1 MLRNQPLHGHPNRAL
16 GLALSAALAGSLAS
30 ATATAQTPSGFALDR
45 YEPSTTGDPFF
56 VAEHPWY
63 NRTRIFSAGITADFT
78 RNPLVFRPPMS
89 DPRVVIDNMLVLHAS
104 AAIALFDRVAI
115 SASLPFS
122 LLQTAGAAG
131 GNPSPIGLMAYTAGP
146 APGDPRLGARVRIFG
161 QSDEDPISLHVG
173 GQLFFGVIPWSGDEH
188 WVTDEV
194 MRGRAYATGAGRAGP
209 VRYSLS
215 LGYHFRRRT
224 ELYRS
229 VMDGDFF
236 VTAGAALIALDGRL
250 HVGPEFWANIVPAS
264 FGQRNIDAT
273 VNAEATL
280 GISYTIANLVQL
292 GVAGGPGLSSS
303 VGTPTFRGLFRVAY
317 TPFSEETAARTIR
330 PDRDGDG
337 VVDEE
342 DQCPDETSSPRPDVA
357 RPGCALARVDSD
369 DDGVFDDVD
378 LCPNEPVGR
387 VRDPGRPGC
396 SLADRDDDGVADTLD
411 QCVDQPR
418 GEHEAS
424 DRAGCPDVDTDSDGV
439 FDSEDQCPQSA
450 ISTVADPERAGC
462 AAPDRD
468 HDTVPD
474 HVDRCADQPGIPQA
488 NAEQNGC
495 PTALLSFDGRQ
506 LRVSEPVRFRAN
518 AAELLPSSLP
528 TLDAIAAAIN
538 ALPASIRVIDVQSH
552 EADDRRRDAALNLSQ
567 RRADAVRAYLVAHGV
582 APTRL
587 NSHGFGGSRP
597 IVETRSLR
605 GAALQQARAQNLR
618 TELVVIDP
626 APAAEAP
633 AASPQSTTAPS
644 SQPSN
649 ASQPA
654 GQPVSAPAQ

>member
-1 MLRNQPLHGHPNRAL
+1 VHRTQPPHGHSRRAL
-16 GLALSAALAGSLAS
+16 GLALCAALAGTLSA
-30 ATATAQTPSGFALDR
+30 ATAAAQTPSGFALDR
-45 YEPSTTGDPFF
+45 YEPATAGDHFF

-63 NRTRIFSAGITADFT
+63 NRTRLFSAGITADFT
-78 RNPLVFRPPMS
+78 RNPLVLRPPMS

-115 SASLPFS
+115 SASLPVS
-122 LLQTAGAAG
+122 LLQTAGAAH
-131 GNPSPIGLMAYTAGP
+131 GNPSPIGLMAYSAGVV
-146 APGDPRLGARVRIFG
+146 PGDPRLGARVRIFG

-173 GQLFFGVIPWSGDEH
+173 GQMFFGVIPWSGDEH

-224 ELYRS
+224 ELYRT

-236 VTAGAALIALDGRL
+236 IAAGAALIALDGRL

-264 FGQRNIDAT
+264 FGQPNVDGT

-280 GISYTIANLVQL
+280 AISYTIANLIQL
-292 GVAGGPGLSSS
+292 GVAGGPGLTSSA
-303 VGTPTFRGLFRVAY
+303 GTPTFRGLFRVAY
-317 TPFSEETAARTIR
+317 TPFSEETASRTIR

-342 DQCPDETSSPRPDVA
+342 DQCPDETSSPRPDA
-357 RPGCALARVDSD
+357 SRPGCALARVDSD

-378 LCPNEPVGR
+378 LCPTEPIGR

-396 SLADRDDDGVADTLD
+396 SLADRDDDGVADALD

-424 DRAGCPDVDTDSDGV
+424 DRPGCPDADTDNDGV

-450 ISTVADPERAGC
+450 IGAAVDPERAGC
-462 AAPDRD
+462 PAPDRD

-474 HVDRCADQPGIPQA
+474 HLDRCADQPGIPQA
-488 NAEQNGC
+488 NEAQNGC

-506 LRVSEPVRFRAN
+506 LRTSEPLRFRPN
-518 AAELLPSSLP
+518 AAELLPASQP
-528 TLDAIAAAIN
+528 TLDAVAAAIN

-552 EADDRRRDAALNLSQ
+552 EADDSRRDAALNLSQ

-587 NSHGFGGSRP
+587 NSHGFGGARP
-597 IVETRSLR
+597 VVETRTLR
-605 GAALQQARAQNLR
+605 GAALQRARAQNLR
-618 TELVVIDP
+618 TEFVVIDP
-626 APAAEAP
+626 APSTEAP
-633 AASPQSTTAPS
+633 ATSSETTAPS
-644 SQPSN
+644 AQRSSESQP

-654 GQPVSAPAQ
+654 STPTQ